1 MTAQDM
7 QKRLVEL
14 EQERQQA
21 LAIALRIEGAQ
32 ALLRE
37 MLEQAQQER
46 EADKADTPQE

>member
-7 QKRLVEL
+7 QNRLVEL
-14 EQERQQA
+14 ERERQAA

-37 MLEQAQQER
+37 MLEKATQES
-46 EADKADTPQE
+46 EANKADTTQE